1 MYLHSTDSVTGYC
14 SYSQH
19 QHCSVWCSL
28 YTETWFT
35 PSPRHLC
42 GFCKQRGISC
52 LFFWDRVSAAEIKS
66 DLMRFWMLWGAENC
80 LGLSPVSEV
89 WMSPGP
95 TNIKG
100 GPGTTTKP
108 QHKKKPPNQ
117 PTKKQHTTHTQMNK
131 MNKQPKHNSGAT
143 LSKFPEIFNSS
154 KTLPF
159 PLLGKYPVCTT
170 SSNGRSWK
178 IPL

>member
-28 YTETWFT
+28 YTETRFT

-95 TNIKG
+95 TNIRG
-100 GPGTTTKP
+100 DLEAPQNPNTKKTP
-108 QHKKKPPNQ
+108 QTNQ
-117 PTKKQHTTHTQMNK
+117 PKSNTPHTHKWTKWTNNQNTILVQLWASSLRFLTRAK
-131 MNKQPKHNSGAT
+131 
-143 LSKFPEIFNSS
+143 LSHFHF
-154 KTLPF
+154 
-159 PLLGKYPVCTT
+159 
-170 SSNGRSWK
+170 
-178 IPL
+178 